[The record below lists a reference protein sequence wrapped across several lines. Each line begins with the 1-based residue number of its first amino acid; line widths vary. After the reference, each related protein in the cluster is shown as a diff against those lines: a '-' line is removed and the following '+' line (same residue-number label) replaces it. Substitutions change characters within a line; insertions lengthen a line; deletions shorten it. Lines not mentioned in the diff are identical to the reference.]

1 MKLIW
6 SRNLYIQNPWEP
18 KFRGVF
24 SHCKSDISFYYMDG
38 STVMMVC
45 GCVGNPI
52 ALTGKTNG
60 LKIPLPR
67 YWAIVE
73 AKKERYL
80 MCGDGI
86 AINLEKNIPIAPASE
101 DLRNIYQKY
110 LVSSKH
116 FVEDPFVFG
125 EYQISH
131 QQEWGYSCKKDGIEI
146 WKFSVRAYLH
156 TEIFKISDQI
166 YFGTAGLGGYFYIL
180 NINTGNPILKLR
192 TGGTTV
198 IKQCGDY
205 VYLYTDVG
213 RKKSGLACVNLSD
226 GKILEDIELPGAAS
240 IDSGLEVYENKAY
253 TITFQYKN
261 NAVEHA
267 VLSCIL
273 LN

>member
-86 AINLEKNIPIAPASE
+86 AINLEKN
-101 DLRNIYQKY
+101 
-110 LVSSKH
+110 
-116 FVEDPFVFG
+116 
-125 EYQISH
+125 
-131 QQEWGYSCKKDGIEI
+131 
-146 WKFSVRAYLH
+146 
-156 TEIFKISDQI
+156 
-166 YFGTAGLGGYFYIL
+166 
-180 NINTGNPILKLR
+180 
-192 TGGTTV
+192 
-198 IKQCGDY
+198 
-205 VYLYTDVG
+205 
-213 RKKSGLACVNLSD
+213 LSL
-226 GKILEDIELPGAAS
+226 IHI
-240 IDSGLEVYENKAY
+240 
-253 TITFQYKN
+253 
-261 NAVEHA
+261 
-267 VLSCIL
+267 
-273 LN
+273 

>member
-86 AINLEKNIPIAPASE
+86 AINLEKNVPIAPVKTCA
-101 DLRNIYQKY
+101 IYIRSIWY
-110 LVSSKH
+110 L
-116 FVEDPFVFG
+116 
-125 EYQISH
+125 
-131 QQEWGYSCKKDGIEI
+131 
-146 WKFSVRAYLH
+146 
-156 TEIFKISDQI
+156 
-166 YFGTAGLGGYFYIL
+166 L
-180 NINTGNPILKLR
+180 NTLW
-192 TGGTTV
+192 
-198 IKQCGDY
+198 
-205 VYLYTDVG
+205 
-213 RKKSGLACVNLSD
+213 
-226 GKILEDIELPGAAS
+226 KILLCLENIKLVTSKNGDIL
-240 IDSGLEVYENKAY
+240 VK
-253 TITFQYKN
+253 KM
-261 NAVEHA
+261 V
-267 VLSCIL
+267 
-273 LN
+273 

>member
-1 MKLIW
+1 M
-6 SRNLYIQNPWEP
+6 
-18 KFRGVF
+18 
-24 SHCKSDISFYYMDG
+24 
-38 STVMMVC
+38 
-45 GCVGNPI
+45 
-52 ALTGKTNG
+52 
-60 LKIPLPR
+60 
-67 YWAIVE
+67 
-73 AKKERYL
+73 
-80 MCGDGI
+80 
-86 AINLEKNIPIAPASE
+86 
-101 DLRNIYQKY
+101 
-110 LVSSKH
+110 
-116 FVEDPFVFG
+116 
-125 EYQISH
+125 
-131 QQEWGYSCKKDGIEI
+131 
-146 WKFSVRAYLH
+146 
-156 TEIFKISDQI
+156 
-166 YFGTAGLGGYFYIL
+166 GGYFYIL

-240 IDSGLEVYENKAY
+240 IDSVLEVYENKAY